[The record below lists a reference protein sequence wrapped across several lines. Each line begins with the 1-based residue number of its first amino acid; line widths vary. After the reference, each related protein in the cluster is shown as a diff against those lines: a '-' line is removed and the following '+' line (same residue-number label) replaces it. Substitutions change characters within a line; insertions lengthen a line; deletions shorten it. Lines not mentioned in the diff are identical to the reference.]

1 MYTNEFSVGYDDGS
15 GSGVQPCYK
24 VAVNSQAVNLSGA
37 LLGDVNGDGVVDIF
51 DVTAL
56 FDLTFETLTPEQI
69 AVADVNGD
77 KEVDIFDVTACFDL
91 CFS

>member
-1 MYTNEFSVGYDDGS
+1 M
-15 GSGVQPCYK
+15 
-24 VAVNSQAVNLSGA
+24 SGA